1 MSGKGRRYN
10 LSKSKG
16 NSQHHAVTELEEQ
29 ITMSTAPLL
38 SMKDISKK
46 FPGVNALECVNLDVC
61 AGQVHALV
69 GENGAGKSTLMKILI
84 GAYFADSGEIQI
96 EGKAVQISSPDCSLD
111 LGINMVQQEHQLVP
125 YLNVAENVFVGRLP
139 RSNKAL
145 GVVDWSALYRQTAS
159 IFERL
164 GIEVD
169 PHALI
174 AEVGSATCQLVEIA
188 KALSFNARLIVL
200 DEPSAVLSPQETR
213 NLFKIIRNLTSKG
226 VGVIYI
232 SHRLEEIFE
241 IADQVT
247 VLKDGKLVGTRLIEE
262 IAGREELVRMM
273 VGRELGKEFP
283 PPRKP
288 QDEVVLRGDRLN
300 RGQMLKDISF
310 ELKRGEILGVA
321 GLVGAGR
328 TELARAIFAADAIDS
343 GQVEVAGSPVNFKEP
358 KDAVE
363 QGIGL
368 LNENRKTLGLFLEL
382 PVFHN
387 VTIAA
392 LQLISRLGVVHR
404 RRETGDVAGLVEQF
418 RIKTPGLGQIAKYLS
433 GGNQQKVLVARWVFA
448 RSKILIF
455 DEPTR
460 GIDVGAKEEIYR
472 LMDQLCGEGCSI
484 IMISSELP
492 EILGM
497 SDRILVMC
505 RGSITGV
512 LQRAEATEEKIMDL
526 ATGRGNGVGSKS
538 AEM

>member
-1 MSGKGRRYN
+1 MS
-10 LSKSKG
+10 S
-16 NSQHHAVTELEEQ
+16 
-29 ITMSTAPLL
+29 IPLL
-38 SMKDISKK
+38 SMKNISKT
-46 FPGVNALECVNLDVC
+46 FPGVHALDDVSFDVH

-84 GAYFADSGEIQI
+84 GAYYSDCGEIQM
-96 EGKAVQISSPDCSLD
+96 EGETVQITDPDCSLA

-139 RSNKAL
+139 QSSRVPK
-145 GVVDWSALYRQTAS
+145 VVDWSALYRQTAE

-164 GIEVD
+164 GIDVD
-169 PHALI
+169 PYALI

-188 KALSFNARLIVL
+188 KALSFKARLIVL

-213 NLFKIIRNLTSKG
+213 NLFNIIRKLTEKG
-226 VGVIYI
+226 VGIVYI

-247 VLKDGKLVGTRLIEE
+247 VLKDGRLVGTKPIRE
-262 IAGREELVRMM
+262 IDGRSELVRMM
-273 VGRELGKEFP
+273 VGRELGKEYP
-283 PPRKP
+283 PPRSP
-288 QDEVVLRGDRLN
+288 QDEVVLKVRDLN
-300 RGQMLKDISF
+300 RGKLLKGINL

-343 GQVEVAGSPVNFKEP
+343 GDVEMSGQKVKFKAP
-358 KDAVE
+358 RDAVE
-363 QGIGL
+363 RGIGL
-368 LNENRKTLGLFLEL
+368 LTENRKSLGLFLEL

-387 VTIAA
+387 VTISA
-392 LQLISRLGVVHR
+392 LQLISRLGVVFR
-404 RRETGDVAGLVEQF
+404 KQEAGDVADLVDQF

-448 RSKILIF
+448 RSRILIF

-472 LMDQLCGEGCSI
+472 LMDKLCREGCSI

-497 SDRILVMC
+497 SDRIMVMC
-505 RGSITGV
+505 QGRITGV
-512 LQRAEATEEKIMDL
+512 LSREEATEEKIMDL
-526 ATGRGNGVGSKS
+526 ATGRGNGVDSEC
-538 AEM
+538 AEG

>member
-1 MSGKGRRYN
+1 MSN
-10 LSKSKG
+10 
-16 NSQHHAVTELEEQ
+16 V
-29 ITMSTAPLL
+29 PLL

-46 FPGVNALECVNLDVC
+46 FPGVNALDCVSLDVY

-84 GAYFADSGEIQI
+84 GAYYADSGEIQI
-96 EGKAVQISSPDCSLD
+96 EGKPVQINSPDHSLE

-139 RSNKAL
+139 CSSRMLK
-145 GVVDWSALYRQTAS
+145 VVDWRSLYRKTAS
-159 IFERL
+159 IFDQL
-164 GIEVD
+164 GIEID

-174 AEVGSATCQLVEIA
+174 ADVGSATCQLVEIA

-213 NLFKIIRNLTSKG
+213 NLFKIIRNLTAKG
-226 VGVIYI
+226 VGIVYI

-247 VLKDGKLVGTRLIEE
+247 VLKDGKLAGSRPIEKIE
-262 IAGREELVRMM
+262 GRKELVRMM

-283 PPRKP
+283 PPRES
-288 QDEVVLRGDRLN
+288 QDEVVLRVRNLN
-300 RGQMLKDISF
+300 RGRILKDINF
-310 ELKRGEILGVA
+310 ELRRGEILGVA

-343 GQVEVAGSPVNFKEP
+343 GQVEVAGCPVRFKAP
-358 KDAVE
+358 RDAVDR
-363 QGIGL
+363 GIGL
-368 LNENRKTLGLFLEL
+368 LTENRKTLGLFLEL

-392 LQLISRLGVVHR
+392 LQLISRLGVVR
-404 RRETGDVAGLVEQF
+404 KREETSDVAGLVEQF
-418 RIKTPGLGQIAKYLS
+418 RIKTPGLDQIAKYLS

-472 LMDQLCGEGCSI
+472 LMDQLCREGCSI

-505 RGSITGV
+505 QGSITGV

-526 ATGRGNGVGSKS
+526 ATGRSNGVGSKS
-538 AEM
+538 AEV